1 MKDKSIMTANGFE
14 IYCNSGNLFK
24 NNSENPQA
32 PKYKGLINIDGKGYD
47 LAIWKDDRGFLN
59 TKFTEHKISHDKD
72 GVREEYSPMADDS
85 TVTKENLQVA
95 QEQDN
100 KKDEFNDDIPF

>member
-24 NNSENPQA
+24 NTSEHPKA
-32 PKYKGLINIDGKGYD
+32 PKYRGLVNINGKGYD
-47 LAIWKDDRGFLN
+47 LALWKDDRGFLN
-59 TKFTEHKISHDKD
+59 TKFTEHKISHDTD
-72 GVREEYSPMADDS
+72 GVREEYSSMADNS
-85 TVTKENLQVA
+85 TATKENLQVA
-95 QEQDN
+95 QEKDN